1 MIHVDNL
8 SVTYGDLRALDSVSV
23 DIDPGEFVTVV
34 GPSGCGK
41 TTLLRTIGGLES
53 PTAGRVS
60 VDGDPPEVAQADA
73 RLGFV
78 FQDHTLLPWKTA
90 LENVTFLRRMAGK
103 DPDPERARELLATT
117 GLDGFEDARPAELS
131 GGMKQRV
138 AIARAIHLGADV
150 LLMDEPF
157 GELDE
162 ITRDEMS
169 VEILRL
175 WRENRKTV
183 VFVTHSVPEAVFLGD
198 RCLVV
203 AGSPASS
210 GPAASTTGDGAPGRV
225 VAEFDIDLPRPR
237 DESVFG
243 SEAFGRQVAQVRGA
257 LHDDA

>member
-1 MIHVDNL
+1 MIRVENL
-8 SVTYGDLRALDSVSV
+8 AVSYGDLRALDDVSL
-23 DIDPGEFVTVV
+23 DIDEGEFVTVV

-53 PTAGRVS
+53 PTTGRVS
-60 VDGDPPEVAQADA
+60 IDGDPPEAAQADA

-103 DPDPERARELLATT
+103 DSDPAGARELLATT

-162 ITRDEMS
+162 ITRDEMG

-203 AGSPASS
+203 SGAADGNVAAGNGS
-210 GPAASTTGDGAPGRV
+210 PGRV

-257 LHDDA
+257 LHDGA

>member
-1 MIHVDNL
+1 MTMISVENL
-8 SVTYGDLRALDSVSV
+8 SVTYGDLVVLDDVSL
-23 DIDPGEFVTVV
+23 DIDDGEFVTVV

-41 TTLLRTIGGLES
+41 TTLLRAIGGLES
-53 PTAGRVS
+53 PTTGRVS
-60 VDGDPPEVAQADA
+60 VDGDTPEAAQSAA

-90 LENVTFLRRMAGK
+90 LENITFLRKMAGK
-103 DPDPERARELLATT
+103 DPDPEGARDLLATT
-117 GLDGFEDARPAELS
+117 GLDGFEDARPSELS

-162 ITRDEMS
+162 ITRDEMG

-183 VFVTHSVPEAVFLGD
+183 VFVTHSVPEAVFLAD
-198 RCLVV
+198 SCLVV
-203 AGSPASS
+203 SGTTPTAGA
-210 GPAASTTGDGAPGRV
+210 TTDNGVGRIV
-225 VAEFDIDLPRPR
+225 GEFDIDLPRPR

-243 SEAFGRQVAQVRGA
+243 SEAFGTQVARVRQA
-257 LHDDA
+257 LHGDE